1 MNVFEKSKWIWL
13 QGGEDPDTYVEFY
26 DRFEA
31 SGKEAVIR
39 LSCDSDYTLWINGRY
54 VSSNQYG
61 DFEHYKIYDSL
72 DITPYLTQG
81 KNDIKILVHY
91 WGVNTSRYRV
101 ARAGLIYEVT
111 SGDTVLAVSS
121 EKTLS
126 RLSPVYIHGKKVM
139 VSGQL
144 GFTFFYDATKEGK
157 GDAPTPSM
165 PVDKQCTFY
174 PRPIAKAVLR
184 DKIPMTSCKKIDD
197 CHYLIDLGREVV
209 GLPVL
214 ELSSKTEQAVTV
226 AWGEHIL
233 DGGVRML
240 LGGRHFHYE
249 YTAKIGENRFTE
261 YMLRLGCRYIEVFA
275 KEPIELTYAGVLP
288 QCYETQT
295 LPVLIEDEL
304 DRRIYDTCV
313 NTLKLCMM
321 EHYVD
326 CPWREQCLYAFDSRN
341 QMLCGYYAFEGGNA
355 AYARAN
361 LRLMGM
367 DRRPDRLL
375 SICAPCGVS
384 LAIPSFSLH
393 FITGM
398 REYIDHTA
406 DTTLAAELFD
416 KMQGILEEFLD
427 HRENGVIKK
436 IAQKGMWNF
445 YDWSPFMSGHLGRS
459 EEDIPDLAVNCLFV
473 VALNHFE
480 AICERIGRDFPYAA
494 EREAVREGIRRE
506 FLCENGVFTMHK
518 GREEYSVLGNAFA
531 VLAGAVTGAEAER
544 ICDRIVSDKT
554 LADCALSMK
563 VMEYEALLCTNTEK
577 YRDHVLCELRKNY
590 KHMLDAGADTFWETI
605 GGADAF
611 SKAGSLCH
619 GWSAVPIYIFH
630 RLGIAKYN

>member
-1 MNVFEKSKWIWL
+1 
-13 QGGEDPDTYVEFY
+13 
-26 DRFEA
+26 
-31 SGKEAVIR
+31 
-39 LSCDSDYTLWINGRY
+39 
-54 VSSNQYG
+54 
-61 DFEHYKIYDSL
+61 
-72 DITPYLTQG
+72 
-81 KNDIKILVHY
+81 
-91 WGVNTSRYRV
+91 
-101 ARAGLIYEVT
+101 
-111 SGDTVLAVSS
+111 
-121 EKTLS
+121 
-126 RLSPVYIHGKKVM
+126 
-139 VSGQL
+139 
-144 GFTFFYDATKEGK
+144 
-157 GDAPTPSM
+157 
-165 PVDKQCTFY
+165 
-174 PRPIAKAVLR
+174 
-184 DKIPMTSCKKIDD
+184 
-197 CHYLIDLGREVV
+197 
-209 GLPVL
+209 
-214 ELSSKTEQAVTV
+214 
-226 AWGEHIL
+226 
-233 DGGVRML
+233 
-240 LGGRHFHYE
+240 
-249 YTAKIGENRFTE
+249 
-261 YMLRLGCRYIEVFA
+261 
-275 KEPIELTYAGVLP
+275 
-288 QCYETQT
+288 
-295 LPVLIEDEL
+295 
-304 DRRIYDTCV
+304 
-313 NTLKLCMM
+313 MM

-355 AYARAN
+355 PYARAN

-406 DTTLAAELFD
+406 DTTLAVELFD

-473 VALNHFE
+473 LALNHFE
-480 AICERIGRDFPYAA
+480 AICERIGRDFPYAV

-630 RLGIAKYN
+630 RLGIATYK